1 MQWANIKRSLALI
14 VLQFVSCD
22 GVVMF
27 FCSSGAGAES
37 VMGSF
42 GAWVAVTLCGLVF
55 GLWKEFSN

>member
-27 FCSSGAGAES
+27 FCSSGAVAES
-37 VMGSF
+37 IVGSF
-42 GAWVAVTLCGLVF
+42 GAGAVLTLCGSSV
-55 GLWKEFSN
+55 GL